1 MTTTQTTTTSP
12 HITFELH
19 KLSPPHAEL
28 VTTLRRMLESINA
41 PTDKRCIYIYGEP
54 GIGKTVCITN
64 ILFELGYNVIA
75 YDAGDCRNSDV
86 IATMSNQI
94 TSDKRVICR
103 QANLG
108 CASQSSICRDATKQ
122 MKNIILMDELDGLNI
137 NGDKGGFSALT
148 KLIRPKK
155 AEAKTKKSSAK
166 KSAAAPATITPIVC
180 ISNCKM
186 DKKMSDLAKLCHVL
200 PFPSV
205 SDVARWNIIDAMFC
219 GVGVALQQDIAQYAG
234 RDLRK
239 LFNLGELR
247 GVSTSEEFAA
257 IFSTLRTKMNDADPK
272 KIVENVFSGKYSPYT
287 IHMHDAAIDECHRT
301 SVGLMWHENLPD
313 HLFSVTAHTTT
324 PGDTLSIYVDQ
335 LQGIC
340 DMDKIDKLTYQY
352 QIWQFNE
359 MSSLVKTFRNAREL
373 HKRCGGGDT
382 SAASVVVASP
392 PRFTKI
398 LTKCV
403 TEHKNAHFI
412 LDMCQKFGMDEK
424 DLFAFFIQLYAPSA
438 TTANLPHEL
447 PTTVSRIKYI
457 SADVFANTNITK
469 PEVIRLNKY
478 INTFLPGAAVAASAT
493 SSVGAGITD
502 DFAEQDMYDLRD
514 YDLCD
519 TDIYFRDCDY

>member
-1 MTTTQTTTTSP
+1 
-12 HITFELH
+12 
-19 KLSPPHAEL
+19 
-28 VTTLRRMLESINA
+28 MLETIRA

-75 YDAGDCRNSDV
+75 YDAGDCRNSEV

-94 TSDKRVICR
+94 TSDKRVICHR

-155 AEAKTKKSSAK
+155 AEAKTKRTSAK
-166 KSAAAPATITPIVC
+166 KSAATPATITPIVC

-205 SDVARWNIIDAMFC
+205 SDATRWNIIDAMFC

-272 KIVENVFSGKYSPYT
+272 KIVENVFSGKYSPHT
-287 IHMHDAAIDECHRT
+287 IHMHDAAIDECHRS

-313 HLFSVTAHTTT
+313 YLSSVVTTAAS
-324 PGDTLSIYVDQ
+324 PDTLSIYVDQ

-340 DMDKIDKLTYQY
+340 NMDKIDKLTYQY

-373 HKRCGGGDT
+373 HKYRCSGD
-382 SAASVVVASP
+382 SDAAKVAPRAP

-412 LDMCQKFGMDEK
+412 LDMCQKFAMDEK

-457 SADVFANTNITK
+457 PADVFANTNVTK
-469 PEVIRLNKY
+469 PEVIRLHKY

-493 SSVGAGITD
+493 SSVDTGITD
-502 DFAEQDMYDLRD
+502 DFAEQNMCDLRDYDLRD